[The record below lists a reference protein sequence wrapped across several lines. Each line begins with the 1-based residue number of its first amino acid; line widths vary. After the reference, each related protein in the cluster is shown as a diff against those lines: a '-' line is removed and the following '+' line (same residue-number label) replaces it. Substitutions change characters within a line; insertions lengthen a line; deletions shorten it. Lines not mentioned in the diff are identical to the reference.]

1 MENTA
6 RSLEE
11 RLNAHPQLRGRMESL
26 LALVEGENE
35 EVKQADEAER
45 RVIEALRHLGN
56 EVLRSWAIEQEGV
69 QSARVSQQGAVR
81 AGKKNSTGTR
91 RLGK

>member
-6 RSLEE
+6 RNLEE

-26 LALVEGENE
+26 LTLVEGEKE

-45 RVIEALRHLGN
+45 RVIEALRQLGK
-56 EVLRSWAIEQEGV
+56 EVLRSWATEQEGV
-69 QSARVSQQGAVR
+69 QSARVSQQGAER

>member
-45 RVIEALRHLGN
+45 RVIEALRHLGK

-91 RLGK
+91 RSGK

>member
-45 RVIEALRHLGN
+45 RVIEALRRLGN
-56 EVLRSWAIEQEGV
+56 EVLRSWATQQEV
-69 QSARVSQQGAVR
+69 VRSAAVSQQGAVR
-81 AGKKNSTGTR
+81 AGEKNSTGTR

>member
-26 LALVEGENE
+26 LALVEGETE
-35 EVKQADEAER
+35 EVKQADEVER
-45 RVIEALRHLGN
+45 RVIEALRRLGT
-56 EVLRSWAIEQEGV
+56 EVLRSWAPEQEGV

-81 AGKKNSTGTR
+81 AGKKNSTGPR